1 MRDSASQLRAT
12 GGVVLGDATLGAIHI
27 QKGVVDPHFVVNI
40 LKDVFLSFFLLRGYL
55 FHNSIK

>member
-1 MRDSASQLRAT
+1 VRDSAVQLRAT

-40 LKDVFLSFFLLRGYL
+40 LKNVFWSFLYRLMVIYSL
-55 FHNSIK
+55 IQ

>member
-1 MRDSASQLRAT
+1 VRDSAVQLRAT

-40 LKDVFLSFFLLRGYL
+40 LKIVFWSFLYRLMVIYSL
-55 FHNSIK
+55 IQ

>member
-1 MRDSASQLRAT
+1 VRDSAAQLRAT

-40 LKDVFLSFFLLRGYL
+40 LNDVFLSFFTA
-55 FHNSIK
+55 